1 MVDLSGIGRGL
12 NTDPIVS
19 AQAAQS
25 VGKSSKAEPKAR
37 ARAGRGLGLADIP
50 EETPY
55 VPVSNETMLEDIPEA
70 MVEQTEQAE
79 QPEQVEEAG
88 LQALQELDY
97 ELVALQALIK
107 KAIARKIELA
117 DKHDERKHDLLISAF
132 NDCKNA
138 YQKIEAVRR
147 TLQG

>member
-1 MVDLSGIGRGL
+1 MVDLSGIGRNL
-12 NTDPIVS
+12 NTDPLAA
-19 AQAAQS
+19 AQAAQAA
-25 VGKSSKAEPKAR
+25 GRNNKTEQKAKVRPS
-37 ARAGRGLGLADIP
+37 RGLGLADIP
-50 EETPY
+50 EEAPY
-55 VPVSNETMLEDIPEA
+55 IPVSNDPVLEEL
-70 MVEQTEQAE
+70 QTETVGETDQA
-79 QPEQVEEAG
+79 EEAG

-117 DKHDERKHDLLISAF
+117 DKHDDRKHELLTSAF

>member
-1 MVDLSGIGRGL
+1 MVDLSGIGRNL
-12 NTDPIVS
+12 NADPLIA

-25 VGKSSKAEPKAR
+25 AGKSNKSEQKPR
-37 ARAGRGLGLADIP
+37 VRQGRGLGLADIP
-50 EETPY
+50 EESAY
-55 VPVSNETMLEDIPEA
+55 VPVAAEPVMEDMQEEP
-70 MVEQTEQAE
+70 VEQT
-79 QPEQVEEAG
+79 EEAG

-107 KAIARKIELA
+107 KAISRKIELA
-117 DKHDERKHDLLISAF
+117 DKHDDRKHDLLLSAF
-132 NDCKNA
+132 TDCKNA